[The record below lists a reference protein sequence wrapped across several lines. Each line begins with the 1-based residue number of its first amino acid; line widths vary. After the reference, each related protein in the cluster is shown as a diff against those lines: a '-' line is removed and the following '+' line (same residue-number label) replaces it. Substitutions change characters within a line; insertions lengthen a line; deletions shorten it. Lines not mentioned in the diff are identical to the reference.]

1 MTGPSHRGK
10 SRSEEAVVPDE
21 VPLLAGAIRFLVK
34 RRLAKRVKMIGEIS
48 QIWDETVPAPIRE
61 HTALVSF
68 NRGTL
73 TVAVDSAAHRYQLE
87 TLLRDGLFE
96 IIRERFGGPL
106 NRIRVVPGV
115 FDALEMPSTD
125 RIQGEHLE

>member
-1 MTGPSHRGK
+1 MMEASRWGE
-10 SRSEEAVVPDE
+10 SRSDEVAAPDE

-34 RRLAKRVKMIGEIS
+34 RRLAKRVKMIGKIS
-48 QIWDETVPAPIRE
+48 QIWDETVPESIRE

-68 NRGTL
+68 IRGTL

-106 NRIRVVPGV
+106 NRIRLVPGV

-125 RIQGEHLE
+125 RI

>member
-1 MTGPSHRGK
+1 MTEASRWGK
-10 SRSEEAVVPDE
+10 SRLDEVAAPDD

-34 RRLAKRVKMIGEIS
+34 RRLAKRVKMIGKIS
-48 QIWDETVPAPIRE
+48 QIWDETVPGSIRE

-68 NRGTL
+68 IRGTL

-106 NRIRVVPGV
+106 NRIRLVPGV

-125 RIQGEHLE
+125 RI

>member
-1 MTGPSHRGK
+1 MMGA
-10 SRSEEAVVPDE
+10 SRWGESRLDEVAAPDE

-34 RRLAKRVKMIGEIS
+34 RRLAKRVKMIGKIS
-48 QIWDETVPAPIRE
+48 QIWDETVPGSIRE

-68 NRGTL
+68 IRGTL

-106 NRIRVVPGV
+106 NRIRLVPGV

-125 RIQGEHLE
+125 RI